1 MKTLIIISHS
11 KSSWKNANLK
21 DNERP
26 LNKRGNNDARLI
38 SDFLSTI
45 ISNVDILHCSSSERT
60 RETADYFID
69 KINFSNHIYDDDL
82 YHISSENLLKIIRNY
97 NNDIDSL
104 MIIAHNP
111 GLTNFVNLMTDLELW
126 NLPTTGLVA
135 INFNVDSW
143 EMIDTN
149 NGTVFCKKFPKELKK

>member
-1 MKTLIIISHS
+1 MKTLIIIRHS
-11 KSSWKNANLK
+11 KSSWKNANLS
-21 DNERP
+21 DHERP

-38 SDFLSTI
+38 SDFLSNI

-82 YHISSENLLKIIRNY
+82 YHISSDNLLKIIRNY

-143 EMIDTN
+143 EMIDKN
-149 NGTVFCKKFPKELKK
+149 LSLIHI